1 MVDFSTVDSLTIPEG
16 PVASIQVDGRII
28 WRRRYDRMSHGDG
41 VATDHTSND
50 I

>member
-16 PVASIQVDGRII
+16 PVASVHVDGRLI

-41 VATDHTSND
+41 VATNSVDNKD
-50 I
+50 